1 MGKEKDYLKIAR
13 KFAKQAGLDQKKI
26 KAERD
31 KIDFENRYIKGNVQ
45 FFPGAQK

>member
-1 MGKEKDYLKIAR
+1 MDKEKDYLKIAK

-31 KIDFENRYIKGNVQ
+31 KIDFENRHLKINVP
-45 FFPGAQK
+45 FFPGA